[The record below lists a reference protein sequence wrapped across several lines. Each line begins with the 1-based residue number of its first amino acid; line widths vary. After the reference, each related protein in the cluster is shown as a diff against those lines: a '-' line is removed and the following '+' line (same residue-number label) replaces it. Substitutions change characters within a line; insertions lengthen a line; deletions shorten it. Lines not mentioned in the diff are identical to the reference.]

1 LLKLNLLVSDN
12 LSVGT
17 TKTARVGFLK
27 LSSPFRIL
35 IWSAIGFATF
45 YGALE
50 FFEEIL
56 TELVLSI
63 SSKIIISSICSIGS
77 VVMLADEKIWKVI
90 QNQRELNR
98 INTDIDTI
106 KNVLNP
112 VQAEIFANE
121 RNQSENHS
129 DLLNLSDG
137 WSLLELGNDTLD
149 NNSDKKAAALLEKS
163 LSHFRKSGDE
173 KGLVEALNSLS
184 EAYRRIG
191 RLSEAEILIRECIAL
206 AESSNNLDKMFAMYY
221 CLGRIYLHENDPVS
235 AISSLKKSLDVSKKN
250 EEIILSLCLM
260 GQTHSNVG
268 DKDEAERV
276 LLQAFNIVKSDKDNH
291 LNFVVATSLAELYTS
306 LGEFSRAL
314 EFCQFAIEASSSDP
328 DKLKLAIALE
338 IKGNVL
344 IRVKEYRE
352 AMEVFEKCVEISKK
366 MKDVS
371 YRASF
376 LHNLSLAHNK
386 LGNRKKEE
394 QFLLESLEYQ
404 KQFSL
409 EINPDSLI
417 NLGVLELEKGNFDF
431 AEVKFSEALEIY
443 RKRRLRP
450 REANALA
457 NLGLVQQKKKNY
469 EAAETYY
476 NRSLA
481 IDKEIGDKGQ
491 VAGGLRDL
499 AKLMGLIGD
508 KERESDFYNE
518 ATKIQVEIGI
528 PLIEDTFFD

>member
-1 LLKLNLLVSDN
+1 
-12 LSVGT
+12 
-17 TKTARVGFLK
+17 
-27 LSSPFRIL
+27 
-35 IWSAIGFATF
+35 
-45 YGALE
+45 
-50 FFEEIL
+50 
-56 TELVLSI
+56 
-63 SSKIIISSICSIGS
+63 
-77 VVMLADEKIWKVI
+77 
-90 QNQRELNR
+90 
-98 INTDIDTI
+98 
-106 KNVLNP
+106 
-112 VQAEIFANE
+112 
-121 RNQSENHS
+121 
-129 DLLNLSDG
+129 
-137 WSLLELGNDTLD
+137 
-149 NNSDKKAAALLEKS
+149 
-163 LSHFRKSGDE
+163 
-173 KGLVEALNSLS
+173 
-184 EAYRRIG
+184 
-191 RLSEAEILIRECIAL
+191 
-206 AESSNNLDKMFAMYY
+206 
-221 CLGRIYLHENDPVS
+221 
-235 AISSLKKSLDVSKKN
+235 
-250 EEIILSLCLM
+250 
-260 GQTHSNVG
+260 
-268 DKDEAERV
+268 
-276 LLQAFNIVKSDKDNH
+276 
-291 LNFVVATSLAELYTS
+291 
-306 LGEFSRAL
+306 
-314 EFCQFAIEASSSDP
+314 
-328 DKLKLAIALE
+328 
-338 IKGNVL
+338 
-344 IRVKEYRE
+344 
-352 AMEVFEKCVEISKK
+352 MEVFEKCVEISKK

-450 REANALA
+450 REAKALA